1 VLFIEATAPQDVDNL
16 KQYQSAL
23 QRGFVKLLDRVSP
36 RDAFDELRNERET
49 VRDILEAPAFP
60 PVPVTVL
67 SGTKRLPRWLVPAA
81 LVRERERS
89 QLALAA
95 LSPLGERVVA
105 ERSAHF
111 PQLSEPEL
119 VIDTLKRLLARI
131 AR

>member
-1 VLFIEATAPQDVDNL
+1 MCSSDL
-16 KQYQSAL
+16 
-23 QRGFVKLLDRVSP
+23 
-36 RDAFDELRNERET
+36 
-49 VRDILEAPAFP
+49 
-60 PVPVTVL
+60 
-67 SGTKRLPRWLVPAA
+67 
-81 LVRERERS
+81 RERERS

-131 AR
+131 GR